1 MSKNINSFSQNVNQV
16 ISHSTNTLA
25 LLTAQQR
32 ALTENDTFVTFDY
45 TDTNGNTI
53 QYQLPSYDSVV
64 NRLKAVEESIN
75 SLNNGR
81 GSINL
86 TDGSRRTITLSSIAH
101 TPNQI
106 TDMEDPTTF
115 QIDSNWFFESLM
127 YPSAFVSIDLSG
139 KIEDSA
145 DRVRVVRIILDARDI
160 NTQTLWQNDLSV
172 NKYDYISLR
181 TLLSNN
187 GISYYEDEDT
197 IDLPLK
203 SNTVSGAFQIT
214 EDPQTING
222 NIWYTLDSINY
233 STISV
238 NGMNQ
243 GLNNI
248 LSVGD
253 RLSYQESIFEIIEIN
268 QNNNKVRLKRVSGAQ
283 NPGVYGMLYY
293 YTDPLASKSVNVHF
307 GAHEYNI
314 VYIKGIAEA
323 YNLLADNWSTPI
335 VFSTDEL
342 MLEGTSGL
350 RETPFS
356 TYYEQYIMDWGSQ
369 MIDEVKERR
378 ITAYKGSTPNTP
390 VLNAADF
397 RVVQINTQIN
407 AAIDTTDVKNTASEI
422 ESVKSQI
429 SSLKSTIAAQKSDLQ
444 SAVNAYTYNSIQ
456 EQIATNTKD
465 LQNLQTTYTT
475 LVKSFQ
481 TTVKENAAITTEPKY
496 HIRGFFPIPTLKFL
510 DEAQTI
516 AEEIIGFDIAYRYIT
531 EDNTSTQLNTFT
543 YTDTDGQTEITGT
556 FTDWV
561 VERGPMKTRVFDEEM
576 QRYVWRAEN
585 VADGT
590 ETNINQIDIAIS
602 RGEKVEIKVRA
613 ISEAGYSTNN
623 PLLSPWSNV
632 ITMEFPST
640 LASTNEIADLITEV
654 NDDAINIAINN
665 NLEAIGV
672 ITHLSDTIPNTNS
685 VNGMYYVHTAKNIA
699 YEEHGQNANG
709 TSVVNSI
716 SVQDKIDSLYEEYKN
731 TNNIVSNNV
740 KDIADIKETMTER
753 HQVYESEFVDISTHL
768 NALDASAVDIE
779 EKFESIVNKDGYL
792 YTKKLL
798 FNNDD
803 NTTKVVLS
811 TLNRSQLF
819 VLDGTQMN
827 DDMLTNVHAHEFV
840 YYPSGH
846 TVGENDGVR
855 VSTKFESQDLHFVS
869 VDNSV
874 NIINSSVNAIEDF
887 NKTVALRSDL
897 LDVSKVASDVRD
909 TVNGFYTKNGDST
922 EITATHVFLGKH
934 QTKLSANDMSGALY
948 VLTGQ
953 SDTQLGTVHV
963 DDVAM
968 HNAGDTGNTAVLMSD
983 INQNVI
989 VNTNSIQ
996 NLQLTVT
1003 EMNNLIER
1011 AIYIDSGNVQL
1022 RGETAVIN
1030 D

>member
-145 DRVRVVRIILDARDI
+145 DRVRVVRVILDARDV
-160 NTQTLWQNDLSV
+160 NTQSLWLNDLSV

-268 QNNNKVRLKRVSGAQ
+268 QNNNKVRLKRVSGVQ

-475 LVKSFQ
+475 LVKSF
-481 TTVKENAAITTEPKY
+481 
-496 HIRGFFPIPTLKFL
+496 
-510 DEAQTI
+510 
-516 AEEIIGFDIAYRYIT
+516 
-531 EDNTSTQLNTFT
+531 
-543 YTDTDGQTEITGT
+543 
-556 FTDWV
+556 
-561 VERGPMKTRVFDEEM
+561 
-576 QRYVWRAEN
+576 
-585 VADGT
+585 
-590 ETNINQIDIAIS
+590 
-602 RGEKVEIKVRA
+602 
-613 ISEAGYSTNN
+613 
-623 PLLSPWSNV
+623 
-632 ITMEFPST
+632 
-640 LASTNEIADLITEV
+640 
-654 NDDAINIAINN
+654 
-665 NLEAIGV
+665 
-672 ITHLSDTIPNTNS
+672 
-685 VNGMYYVHTAKNIA
+685 
-699 YEEHGQNANG
+699 
-709 TSVVNSI
+709 
-716 SVQDKIDSLYEEYKN
+716 
-731 TNNIVSNNV
+731 
-740 KDIADIKETMTER
+740 
-753 HQVYESEFVDISTHL
+753 
-768 NALDASAVDIE
+768 
-779 EKFESIVNKDGYL
+779 
-792 YTKKLL
+792 
-798 FNNDD
+798 
-803 NTTKVVLS
+803 
-811 TLNRSQLF
+811 
-819 VLDGTQMN
+819 
-827 DDMLTNVHAHEFV
+827 
-840 YYPSGH
+840 
-846 TVGENDGVR
+846 
-855 VSTKFESQDLHFVS
+855 
-869 VDNSV
+869 
-874 NIINSSVNAIEDF
+874 
-887 NKTVALRSDL
+887 
-897 LDVSKVASDVRD
+897 
-909 TVNGFYTKNGDST
+909 
-922 EITATHVFLGKH
+922 
-934 QTKLSANDMSGALY
+934 
-948 VLTGQ
+948 
-953 SDTQLGTVHV
+953 
-963 DDVAM
+963 
-968 HNAGDTGNTAVLMSD
+968 
-983 INQNVI
+983 
-989 VNTNSIQ
+989 
-996 NLQLTVT
+996 
-1003 EMNNLIER
+1003 
-1011 AIYIDSGNVQL
+1011 
-1022 RGETAVIN
+1022 
-1030 D
+1030 